1 MFMNKLTSL
10 TIAAFIALGF
20 TYCSGGNK
28 MSQSSSNTA
37 KGLKDYY
44 KDYFLMGAAITPRN
58 LTGEDSALIVNNFN
72 SVTAENAMKMGPI
85 HPKENEYFWKDADAI
100 ADFAKKQGLKM
111 RGHTLCWHSQAPA
124 WMFKDEKGDTVSKA
138 VLLQRL
144 KDHITTVVN
153 RYKDR
158 VYGWDVVNE
167 VIDDRDSVFYR
178 PSQWYKICG
187 EDFIMKAFEYAH
199 AADPK
204 AILFYNDYNTENPK
218 KREKIYEMVKKMKEK
233 GIPIHAVGLQGH
245 WSINNPSREE
255 LEKSITMF
263 AGLGLQVQVTE
274 LDVSVYAGRQGGQLS
289 QGQRRDTT
297 TVFTPEMEEPQR
309 EKYKM
314 IFDVFR
320 QHRDKI
326 TGITFWNLYDRYS
339 WLDGRGRKNFPLLF
353 DINRQPKK
361 AFYDVVN
368 FTPEKAAAKKSV
380 F

>member
-1 MFMNKLTSL
+1 MYKITSL
-10 TIAAFIALGF
+10 LIASAVLLSLS
-20 TYCSGGNK
+20 YCSGNK
-28 MSQSSSNTA
+28 KINQTSSNTA

-44 KDYFLMGAAITPRN
+44 KDYFLMGVAITPRN
-58 LTGEDSALIVNNFN
+58 LQGEDSALIVNHFN

-85 HPKENEYFWKDADAI
+85 HPTEKEYFWKDADAI
-100 ADFAKKQGLKM
+100 ADFAKKHGLKM

-218 KREKIYEMVKKMKEK
+218 KREKIYQMVKKMKEK

-263 AGLGLQVQVTE
+263 AGLGMQVQVTE

-289 QGQRRDTT
+289 QGQGRDTST
-297 TVFTPEMEEPQR
+297 KFTPEMEEPQR
-309 EKYKM
+309 DKYKM

-326 TGITFWNLYDRYS
+326 TGITFWNLYDRYT

-361 AFYDVVN
+361 AYWDVVN
-368 FTPEKAAAKKSV
+368 FTPGKTTEQKKEL
-380 F
+380 